1 MTIRERLLELREEF
15 FNFVAFSFQK
25 LAGLFGFP
33 DNPGMLLTPLKR
45 YYWNPKS
52 LAENL
57 PIRTVRFP
65 PDTHPQN
72 YIEILIGDSPKP
84 SPIPRIFYESNSDGF
99 YSFYMENY
107 KNIIFLPNWVSEF
120 LQVQCHFCL
129 DISFL
134 EVCREVMFA
143 ILVTYYYMI
152 SFRIFIAWLIS
163 INPYTFPI
171 AYFIAFVDW
180 IEEYAIGLM
189 PVVGGIGLATPLLLT
204 LMGKAADSLN
214 HLVFTMP
221 FLPSEGVPG
230 KAIVNGDVKDVLI
243 FKYLPILWYKY
254 PIPNEIREFWY
265 NDRPDIL
272 KYMQEAYKNVD
283 IQFLP
288 DRIINK
294 SNLFETSL
302 KQISLNLNPLT
313 DSTSN
318 LLISTNFSNI
328 QDISHSITQQFET
341 YYSLVSNLN
350 L

>member
-25 LAGLFGFP
+25 LATIFGFP

-84 SPIPRIFYESNSDGF
+84 SPIPRIFYESNTDGF

-107 KNIIFLPNWVSEF
+107 KNIIFLPNWLSEF
-120 LQVQCHFCL
+120 LQVQCNFCL

-134 EVCREVMFA
+134 EVCREVVFA

-204 LMGKAADSLN
+204 LIGKAADSLN

-243 FKYLPILWYKY
+243 FKYLPILWY
-254 PIPNEIREFWY
+254 NERK
-265 NDRPDIL
+265 DIL
-272 KYMQEAYKNVD
+272 NYMQEAYKNVD

-288 DRIINK
+288 DRVINE
-294 SNLFETSL
+294 SNFLDLSL
-302 KQISLNLNPLT
+302 KQISLNVFSNEQL
-313 DSTSN
+313 TSN
-318 LLISTNFSNI
+318 LIISNHFDPI
-328 QDISHSITQQFET
+328 QEITHSLTQQFESSI
-341 YYSLVSNLN
+341 SLLSNLSF
-350 L
+350 

>member
-1 MTIRERLLELREEF
+1 
-15 FNFVAFSFQK
+15 
-25 LAGLFGFP
+25 
-33 DNPGMLLTPLKR
+33 
-45 YYWNPKS
+45 
-52 LAENL
+52 
-57 PIRTVRFP
+57 
-65 PDTHPQN
+65 
-72 YIEILIGDSPKP
+72 
-84 SPIPRIFYESNSDGF
+84 
-99 YSFYMENY
+99 
-107 KNIIFLPNWVSEF
+107 
-120 LQVQCHFCL
+120 
-129 DISFL
+129 
-134 EVCREVMFA
+134 
-143 ILVTYYYMI
+143 MI

-204 LMGKAADSLN
+204 LIGKAADSLN

-230 KAIVNGDVKDVLI
+230 KAIVNGDIKDVLI

-272 KYMQEAYKNVD
+272 KYMQEAYKNVG

-288 DRIINK
+288 DRIINQSDLLK
-294 SNLFETSL
+294 TSL
-302 KQISLNLNPLT
+302 KQISLNSIPVQQG
-313 DSTSN
+313 TSN
-318 LLISTNFSNI
+318 LMISVDFSSV
-328 QDISHSITQQFET
+328 QDIGQIITHQFET
-341 YYSLVSNLN
+341 YSSFLSHLI